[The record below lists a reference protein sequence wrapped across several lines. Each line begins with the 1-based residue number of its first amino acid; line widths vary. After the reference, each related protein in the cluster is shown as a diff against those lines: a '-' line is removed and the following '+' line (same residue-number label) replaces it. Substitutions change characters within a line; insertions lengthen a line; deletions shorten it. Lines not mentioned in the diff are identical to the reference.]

1 MKCGAHQRGPER
13 NSKFSVCW
21 ANNEAEAKENA
32 VTEVLASSRK
42 SGSVSNQMNR
52 IEVNWLKKYIKHEI
66 GLPSG
71 KFTLRDTLKSWG
83 CWWGKMYF

>member
-1 MKCGAHQRGPER
+1 MTSRQTPGLVKHGAHQRVPEC
-13 NSKFSVCW
+13 NGKFSVCW

-32 VTEVLASSRK
+32 VPELLASSRK
-42 SGSVSNQMNR
+42 SGSISNRMDR

-71 KFTLRDTLKSWG
+71 KFTCVLL
-83 CWWGKMYF
+83 